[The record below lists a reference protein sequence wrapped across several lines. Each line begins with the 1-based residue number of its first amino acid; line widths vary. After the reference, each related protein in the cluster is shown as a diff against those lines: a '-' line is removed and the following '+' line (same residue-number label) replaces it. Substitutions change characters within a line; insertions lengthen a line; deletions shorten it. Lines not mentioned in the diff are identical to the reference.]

1 MKVLFVIV
9 AFGRPSGAENVL
21 VDFLSSENSIEP
33 CFLLIGDNR
42 ASIDFF
48 SSVGKKEN
56 LHFVFC
62 DNKISGSLS
71 RHLLMP
77 IYQDKIY
84 AKLKEDTIIKTLRED
99 NSLDL
104 VYFNNTSEAAYF
116 WKLFSKYPF
125 VVHSHDMI
133 NMFRWA
139 HKRVILQAMERSNA
153 ILTASKAVKM
163 QLIEN
168 GIDKDKITVAYNGV
182 NFLKSMGM
190 DCSVRD
196 NYFSDKREICIGFV
210 GSVIKRKGF
219 DVLVAVLNRLRI
231 CSAEKKFSL
240 LVITNTETESEYMK
254 KCLAL
259 LSKDVNL
266 TIKHNLPRRDV
277 LALYNQ
283 IDILAVPSR
292 YDPLPTVVL
301 EGFMCGA
308 VVVGSRQDGIP
319 EMIIDDRLLFD
330 IKDINATCDK
340 VMNILS
346 MDDRQVQEIV
356 LREQKYITETFSS
369 QKKNEVVM
377 KTLNSVRL

>member
-21 VDFLSSENSIEP
+21 VDFLNSEKSIEP
-33 CFLLIGDNR
+33 CFLLIGDNE
-42 ASIDFF
+42 ASADFF
-48 SSVGKKEN
+48 ASVGKKEN

-62 DNKISGSLS
+62 DNRISGSLS
-71 RHLLMP
+71 RHFLMP
-77 IYQDKIY
+77 IYQGKICE
-84 AKLKEDTIIKTLRED
+84 KLKDDMTIKTLRED
-99 NSLDL
+99 NSIDL

-116 WKLFSKYPF
+116 WKLFSNRTF

-139 HKRVILQAMERSNA
+139 HKKAIIQAMNHSEA

-168 GIDKDKITVAYNGV
+168 GISEDKIAVAYNGV
-182 NFLKSMGM
+182 NFLKSMGIE
-190 DCSVRD
+190 CSVRD
-196 NYFSDKREICIGFV
+196 NYFNEKREICIGFV

-219 DVLVAVLNRLRI
+219 DILVTVLNKLKT
-231 CSAEKKFSL
+231 CNAEKKFSL

-254 KCLAL
+254 RCRSL
-259 LSKDVNL
+259 LSKNIDL
-266 TIKHNLPRRDV
+266 IIKHNLPRRDV

-301 EGFMCGA
+301 EGFMCGTL
-308 VVVGSRQDGIP
+308 VVGSRQDGIP

-330 IKDINATCDK
+330 IKDISAACDK
-340 VMNILS
+340 IMNILS
-346 MDDRQVQEIV
+346 MDDRQVQEII
-356 LREQKYITETFSS
+356 LREQSYITETFSS
-369 QKKNEVVM
+369 RKKKEVVM
-377 KTLNSVRL
+377 KTLNAVRS